1 MNHDFVSTRG
11 PIFYMEIH
19 PHTEESA
26 GILSYR
32 REPLVMSDS
41 MTNIQQHSGTL
52 TISRNKQRQV
62 CVMDERNRILDT
74 GLPNRPDSLC
84 HSPVQYLALALGIC
98 LTEFAQRFLLR
109 RHFPAACTATLTW
122 EVDHGPRCC
131 IDRIDVAL
139 YMAVELSEQEN
150 NTLLLMLGQCPV
162 HKAIHGNIRTS
173 IKICHS
179 VQTGSAKQS

>member
-1 MNHDFVSTRG
+1 
-11 PIFYMEIH
+11 
-19 PHTEESA
+19 
-26 GILSYR
+26 
-32 REPLVMSDS
+32 MSDS

-62 CVMDERNRILDT
+62 CVMDEHSRILDT
-74 GLPNRPDSLC
+74 SLPNKPISLC

-122 EVDHGPRCC
+122 EVDHGPRCR
-131 IDRIDVAL
+131 IDRIDVVL
-139 YMAVELSEQEN
+139 YVAVELSEQEN
-150 NTLLLMLGQCPV
+150 NTLLLMLEQCPV
-162 HKAIHGNIRTS
+162 HKAIHGNIRTP

-179 VQTGSAKQS
+179 VQTESAKQSH